1 MLNFFWGKS
10 GENLKKPCTT
20 TVNNPA
26 ALIEMVSKDLLH
38 MHTVHMCSDQNL
50 EIKNL
55 VLSNELIM
63 VELPP

>member
-10 GENLKKPCTT
+10 GENLNKPCTT

-50 EIKNL
+50 EIKDL
-55 VLSNELIM
+55 VL
-63 VELPP
+63 